1 MEFCGAAAG
10 GDEQVARFKEAMDDD
25 FNTPEA
31 YSALFDLVREINRLR
46 DTDLQAAAGLAA
58 RLKELAG
65 VLGVLQLEPEA
76 FLQAGAAGKV
86 DAAEVEALIAARLQ
100 ARAEK
105 NWAESDRIRDQL
117 SAMGVVLEDGKG
129 GTTWRLAE

>member
-1 MEFCGAAAG
+1 
-10 GDEQVARFKEAMDDD
+10 MDDD
-25 FNTPEA
+25 FNSPEA
-31 YSALFDLVREINRLR
+31 CAVLFDMAREINRLR
-46 DTDLQAAAGLAA
+46 DADPQAAAALAA
-58 RLKELAG
+58 RLRELG
-65 VLGVLQLEPEA
+65 NLLGVLQMNPYV
-76 FLQAGAAGKV
+76 FLQAGAEGKV

-117 SAMGVVLEDGKG
+117 TAMGVVLEDGKG

>member
-1 MEFCGAAAG
+1 MPHTSTSPTLQDGDLLAAIDIG
-10 GDEQVARFKEAMDDD
+10 SNSFHMVIARY
-25 FNTPEA
+25 T
-31 YSALFDLVREINRLR
+31 LGQLRVVNRLR
-46 DTDLQAAAGLAA
+46 ETDLPAAAALAA
-58 RLKELAG
+58 RLKVLAG
-65 VLGVLQLEPEA
+65 VLGVLQMEPDA
-76 FLQAGAAGKV
+76 FLQAGAASKV

>member
-1 MEFCGAAAG
+1 
-10 GDEQVARFKEAMDDD
+10 V
-25 FNTPEA
+25 
-31 YSALFDLVREINRLR
+31 
-46 DTDLQAAAGLAA
+46 
-58 RLKELAG
+58 LAG
-65 VLGVLQLEPEA
+65 VLGVLQLEPDA

-86 DAAEVEALIAARLQ
+86 DAAEVEALIAARLA

>member
-1 MEFCGAAAG
+1 MSQAHSRRTFLAAGALGAAAAWVG
-10 GDEQVARFKEAMDDD
+10 SSLRAAEPG
-25 FNTPEA
+25 
-31 YSALFDLVREINRLR
+31 SASTALADP
-46 DTDLQAAAGLAA
+46 AADATA
-58 RLKELAG
+58 
-65 VLGVLQLEPEA
+65 EA
-76 FLQAGAAGKV
+76 FLQAGAEGKV

-117 SAMGVVLEDGKG
+117 TAMGVVLEDGKG